1 VVAGD
6 FDSRFRD
13 ALRRRLYPRAP
24 LHLKQIAHGIGRS
37 ENTVARW
44 WRGETRILADDLYR
58 LAEFFLER
66 DDRAF
71 LSEIFGDLVPGAALP
86 EDLAASLLSLVR
98 VAFAES
104 RNGRA
109 ASRELSTWVN
119 ADGAVIPAPAGHAA
133 YVRDALQLPGI
144 GGDLAAYAMRVLG
157 WIALTE
163 RDAGVTICHD
173 GRRVAP
179 LAAERI
185 GIWLEDNADR
195 IGRVKRGVLMDG
207 LLVEGH
213 HATASEAAM
222 AIGRVASI
230 VKIARRT
237 WSVRPLPL
245 DSIADARLNALLEAF
260 HREPAHLVHAA
271 AAMGAFTTSSLFGVN
286 GDNVTSH
293 CVGTDLGF
301 DPRMVEGLNV
311 LARPDTEYALMLQAR
326 VLKARR
332 EGPIYNELCGTID
345 AFNVRY
351 LNLALPEAGQ
361 NGRVLTSSLVL
372 ERDLI
377 AA

>member
-1 VVAGD
+1 VAGD

-13 ALRRRLYPRAP
+13 ALRRRLYPHAP
-24 LHLKQIAHGIGRS
+24 LHLKQIAHAIGRS

-44 WRGETRILADDLYR
+44 WRGETRILADDLHR

-66 DDRAF
+66 GDRAF
-71 LSEIFGDLVPGAALP
+71 LSEIFADFVPATALP
-86 EDLAASLLSLVR
+86 DDLAASVLSLVR
-98 VAFAES
+98 AALAES
-104 RNGRA
+104 NGARA
-109 ASRELSTWVN
+109 GGHDRLSWFN
-119 ADGAVIPAPAGHAA
+119 ADGAIIAAPSGHDA
-133 YVRDALQLPGI
+133 YVRAALQLPGV
-144 GGDLAAYAMRVLG
+144 GGDPAAYAMRVLG

-163 RDAGVTICHD
+163 HAGRVAIRHD

-185 GIWLEDNADR
+185 GLWLEENAAR

-207 LLVEGH
+207 LLVEAH
-213 HATASEAAM
+213 HGSAYEAAN

-230 VKIARRT
+230 VKITRRT
-237 WSVRPLPL
+237 WSVRPLAL
-245 DSIADARLNALLEAF
+245 ESITDARLKALLDAY
-260 HREPAHLVHAA
+260 RRQPAQLVHAA
-271 AAMGAFTTSSLFGVN
+271 AAMGAFTTSSLFGIS
-286 GDNVTSH
+286 GDEVTLH

-332 EGPIYNELCGTID
+332 EGPIYNELRGTID

-351 LNLALPEAGQ
+351 LNLALPEAGP
-361 NGRVLTSSLVL
+361 NGRVVTSSVVL
-372 ERDLI
+372 ERELI